1 MKRLCLVLR
10 SWIKS
15 IGYKP
20 IKSALDRQRGVLSA
34 EGFEVVGMTCDGESA
49 IGQLSP
55 ELESSGCRISIHS
68 PGTDSAEVDVK
79 IKQIKCGV
87 RAATNLPY
95 LLPFV
100 LLAYAVYYVL
110 SKVNMLPNRSLA
122 HGYSLLY
129 QILLCQAPH

>member
-55 ELESSGCRISIHS
+55 ELESSGS
-68 PGTDSAEVDVK
+68 DSAEVDVK

-95 LLPFV
+95 ILPFV
-100 LLAYAVYYVL
+100 LLAYAVYYVV